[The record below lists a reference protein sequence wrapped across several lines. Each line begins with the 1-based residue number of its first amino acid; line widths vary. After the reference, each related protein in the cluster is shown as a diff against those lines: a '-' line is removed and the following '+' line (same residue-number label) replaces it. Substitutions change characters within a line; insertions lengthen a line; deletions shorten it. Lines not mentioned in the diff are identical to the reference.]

1 VKIQPNSKLVMI
13 GDSITDCNRAR
24 PIAEAASWD
33 SLGTGYVS
41 LVNAFL
47 TATTPQ
53 ARIRVI
59 NMGIGGNTVA
69 DLAARWSS
77 DVLDLKPDWLSV
89 MIGVN
94 DVWRQFDQRL
104 QTETHVSVDQ
114 YGKTLETL
122 IRTTR
127 PQLKGLVLMTP
138 FFIEPNRADPLRKML
153 DEYGA
158 VVREL
163 AGRHQAI
170 FVDTQAAFDNILTE
184 LHPMAMAADRVHPN
198 LTGHMLLAR
207 AFLNVIDYTW

>member
-1 VKIQPNSKLVMI
+1 MKIQPNSKLVMI

-69 DLAARWSS
+69 DLAARWPS

-170 FVDTQAAFDNILTE
+170 FVDTQAALDNILTE

-198 LTGHMLLAR
+198 MTGHMLLAR
-207 AFLNVIDYTW
+207 AFLNAIDYTW

>member
-1 VKIQPNSKLVMI
+1 MI

-158 VVREL
+158 VVRQL